1 MMPMPPAISSTMQS
15 LWIPSPKCTR
25 RCAQQYTIRAG
36 MAGAVAGRP
45 IIVRFVDQRTLA
57 KSIDQGKSVQ

>member
-1 MMPMPPAISSTMQS
+1 
-15 LWIPSPKCTR
+15 
-25 RCAQQYTIRAG
+25 